1 VIGLVVWG
9 QEAARQS
16 AARGNLQLWGDY
28 SLADPQFLVLLPLA
42 VFMVW
47 WGRSRRARSQA
58 RITLVPGAPGRSLRQ
73 RLLWVP
79 NLLQLLALALIVVSL
94 SRPLLGSVTSDMVSE
109 GVDIVLTVDRS
120 SSMRFDDLEKG
131 KNRLEVVKEVVGDFA
146 ERRMTDRAGAADNC
160 ALLTFAHYPRLLC
173 PFTLDVSAL
182 NGFLED
188 VGLVEHRDE
197 DGTAIGVAL
206 AKAVAVLRE
215 SDAKSKVCVLLTDG
229 ENNVHDIT
237 PGDAA
242 ELAAEEGIRVYT
254 IYAARYVY
262 RYHSFKGWV
271 PTREGLDTS
280 ELQRIAELTGGR
292 FYHARDRD
300 SLEDIYA
307 EIESLERT
315 ERRELRFEETFDLYL
330 WFLMP
335 AILLYAAGW
344 LSSSTWAR
352 RLP

>member
-1 VIGLVVWG
+1 MIALL
-9 QEAARQS
+9 QEAAQQS
-16 AARGNLQLWGDY
+16 AARGALRLWGDY
-28 SLADPQFLVLLPLA
+28 SLADPQFLVLLPVA
-42 VFMVW
+42 VLFLW
-47 WGRSRRARSQA
+47 WGRARRGRAQA
-58 RITLVPGAPGRSLRQ
+58 RASLLPSAPVRSLRQ
-73 RLLWVP
+73 RFLWVP
-79 NLLQLLALALIVVSL
+79 SALQLLATTLIVVSL
-94 SRPLLGSVTSDMVSE
+94 SRPLLGNVTSDIVSE
-109 GVDIVLTVDRS
+109 GVDIVLAVDRS
-120 SSMRFDDLEKG
+120 SSMRFDDLETG

-146 ERRMTDRAGAADNC
+146 ERRMTDRAGAADNV

-182 NGFLED
+182 KGFLED
-188 VGLVEHRDE
+188 VDLVQHRDE

-254 IYAARYVY
+254 IYAARFVY
-262 RYHSFKGWV
+262 RYHSFRGWV
-271 PTREGLDTS
+271 PTRDGLDTS
-280 ELQRIAELTGGR
+280 ELQRIAELTGGI
-292 FYHARDRD
+292 FYHAKDRE
-300 SLEDIYA
+300 SLEEIYA
-307 EIESLERT
+307 DIEALERT

-330 WFLMP
+330 WFLLP
-335 AILLYAAGW
+335 AILLYAGGW
-344 LSSSTWAR
+344 LSSTTWAR